1 MRKVENEFLETWNR
15 THRKHFHGTINY
27 DDWLTKEPF
36 YNIIKNENG
45 KFLDLGCGQGNN
57 TLFLTQLGKDVL
69 SVDLSTVA
77 LNIVKENIPNS
88 KTMQLDMS
96 KSLPF
101 KDNEFDIIVSDLSL
115 QYFDKVTTFKIID
128 ELSRV
133 IKNKG
138 YLILRLSSINDVNY
152 GAIQGKKLE
161 EHYYFVEKRNKRY
174 YDENDIRYFFNKWNI
189 IYIKEEASVLQRY
202 EYERDY
208 FIVLVQN
215 IKRKNEI

>member
-88 KTMQLDMS
+88 KIMQLDMS

-101 KDNEFDIIVSDLSL
+101 KDNEFDIVVSDLSL
-115 QYFDKVTTFKIID
+115 QYFDKITTFKIID

-138 YLILRLSSINDVNY
+138 
-152 GAIQGKKLE
+152 
-161 EHYYFVEKRNKRY
+161 
-174 YDENDIRYFFNKWNI
+174 
-189 IYIKEEASVLQRY
+189 
-202 EYERDY
+202 
-208 FIVLVQN
+208 
-215 IKRKNEI
+215 